1 MNSKELHLFLQMFAN
16 EHGIAKTA
24 AMDLVLEAFSA
35 YAAKTQNGGKGKFV
49 TRFENDKFVTFRI
62 WELVADDVVMDD
74 PELQWRVLDAV
85 DEGFEDAAP
94 QDEVE
99 IEVEPVEL
107 SRTFRNWMNQFMLRN
122 VPVVPKTDTRM
133 RPRAYA

>member
-1 MNSKELHLFLQMFAN
+1 MNYKELNLFLQMFAN

-35 YAAKTQNGGKGKFV
+35 YASKTQSAGKGKFV
-49 TRFENDKFVTFRI
+49 TRFEDDKFVTFRV

-85 DEGFEDAAP
+85 DEGFDEAEAG
-94 QDEVE
+94 DEVE
-99 IEVEPVEL
+99 VEVAAVEL
-107 SRTFRNWMNQFMLRN
+107 TRTFRNWMNQFMLRN
-122 VPVVPKTDTRM
+122 VPQAPKVETRSRM
-133 RPRAYA
+133 YA

>member
-1 MNSKELHLFLQMFAN
+1 MNSKELSLFLQMFAN

-24 AMDLVLEAFSA
+24 AMDLVLDAFSA
-35 YAAKTQNGGKGKFV
+35 YAAKTQSGGKGKYV
-49 TRFENDKFVTFRI
+49 TRFEDGKFVSFRV

-85 DEGFEDAAP
+85 DEGFAEAEP
-94 QDEVE
+94 GDEVE
-99 IEVEPVEL
+99 VQAAPVEL
-107 SRTFRNWMNQFMLRN
+107 TRTFRNWMDQFMRRS
-122 VPVVPKTDTRM
+122 VPKTET